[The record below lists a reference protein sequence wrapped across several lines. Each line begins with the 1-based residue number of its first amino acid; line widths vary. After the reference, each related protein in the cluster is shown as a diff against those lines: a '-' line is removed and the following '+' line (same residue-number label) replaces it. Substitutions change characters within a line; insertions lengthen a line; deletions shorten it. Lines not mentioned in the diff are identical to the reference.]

1 MLRSV
6 FDSHIPASPAEALVM
21 AAANGNM
28 AALSDLLHS
37 GRGECGVNDK
47 SNGQTALHAACK
59 NGHLD
64 AVKCLL
70 AEGAQ
75 LEVEVGGTTGRG

>member
-6 FDSHIPASPAEALVM
+6 FESHVPANAAEALVV
-21 AAANGNM
+21 AAANGNV

-37 GRGECGVNDK
+37 SRGDCGVNDK
-47 SNGQTALHAACK
+47 HSGQTALHAACK

-64 AVKCLL
+64 AVRCLL

-75 LEVEVGGTTGRG
+75 LEVEVGGTGRRG